1 MKMNKN
7 YWPGEELGIFRFL
20 LNLFPNINLGK

>member
-7 YWPGEELGIFRFL
+7 YWPGEEFGVFRFL
-20 LNLFPNINLGK
+20 LNLFPHIIVGQ